1 MKRIPLVTLFCFLV
15 FTALSQSAGVIISSE
30 TLEPIPFANI
40 SKKGSSFGTT
50 SNENGK
56 FNVCEQLKGAVVI
69 VSAIGFEQQ
78 QFTIS
83 DKQDTIYLT
92 PKQYELKEVVV
103 RPTGER
109 KEVIVNPISRKR
121 TNYTLFSNGY
131 AWIVAK
137 HFSCKP
143 EYNATPYIK
152 EIRVSTQSK
161 IKDAKFNVRLLSVN
175 HKGEPSDEVFGKNII
190 ASAKKGKKNTTI
202 NFEMDTVAFPEDG
215 LFVALEWL
223 IVEANAHAYSYTVK
237 GSKKKHKGIMY
248 QPHFSVFKKEGES
261 PTWIYYGANW
271 HQTGLT
277 PNANEYLDLLI
288 ELTLTNQP

>member
-1 MKRIPLVTLFCFLV
+1 MKRIPLVTLFCFLIL
-15 FTALSQSAGVIISSE
+15 TAFSQSTGVILNSK

-56 FNVCEQLKGAVVI
+56 FSVCEQLKGAVVI

-78 QFTIS
+78 QFTING
-83 DKQDTIYLT
+83 KQNTIYLN

-103 RPTGER
+103 RPNNER
-109 KEVIVNPISRKR
+109 KEIIVNPINRNR
-121 TNYTLFSNGY
+121 ANHTLFSNGY

-137 HFSCKP
+137 HFSYKP

-152 EIRVSTQSK
+152 EIRVSTKSRVK
-161 IKDAKFNVRLLSVN
+161 GAKFNVRLLSVN
-175 HKGEPSDEVFGKNII
+175 QKGEPSEEVFEKNII
-190 ASAKKGKKNTTI
+190 ASAKKGKKNTAI
-202 NFEMDTVAFPEDG
+202 NFENDTVTFPEDG

-223 IVEANAHAYSYTVK
+223 IIDENAYRHTYTVK

-248 QPHFSVFKKEGES
+248 QPHFSVLKKGGES
-261 PTWIYYGANW
+261 PTWSYYGGNW

-277 PNANEYLDLLI
+277 PNANEYLDLLV